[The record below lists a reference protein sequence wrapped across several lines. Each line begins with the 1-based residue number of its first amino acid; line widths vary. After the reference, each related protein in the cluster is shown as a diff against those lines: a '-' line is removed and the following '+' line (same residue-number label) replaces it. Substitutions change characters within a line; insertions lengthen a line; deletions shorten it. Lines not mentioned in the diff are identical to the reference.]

1 MAPPT
6 ATANP
11 GAVAD
16 VRPILII
23 TGLSGSGKSLAAR
36 VFEDL
41 GYYCV
46 DNLPVALIPVFADLV
61 ARSQDSLSQ
70 VALVIDIREGA
81 YLHDFPKIVTDLRQ
95 RGVPTR
101 ILWFEATND
110 ALIRRF
116 SETRRPHPLSV
127 DLPLDTAIARERAM
141 MTDVRDMA
149 DRVIDTTRYNAHELR
164 AFLKQEFS
172 QPEDHAALQASVVSF
187 GFKYGLPMEADL
199 VFDVRFLQNPF
210 FVERLKRK
218 TGLDP
223 EVLAFLRDLPEYND
237 FLARLDEFM
246 GFLLP
251 GYVKE
256 GKSYLTVAIGCTGGK
271 HRSVAAAEAAAG
283 LLSARGWPAR
293 VTHRDIDK
301 E

>member
-1 MAPPT
+1 M
-6 ATANP
+6 
-11 GAVAD
+11 
-16 VRPILII
+16 RPILII

-81 YLHDFPKIVTDLRQ
+81 YLHDFPRIVTDLRE

-101 ILWFEATND
+101 ILWFETTTD

-127 DLPLDTAIARERAM
+127 DLPLETAIARERAM
-141 MTDVRDMA
+141 MNPIRDLA
-149 DRVIDTTRYNAHELR
+149 DRVIDTTRFNAHELR
-164 AFLKQEFS
+164 AFIKQEFS
-172 QPEDHAALQASVVSF
+172 QPEDHNQLQASVVSF
-187 GFKYGLPMEADL
+187 GFKYGIPMEADL
-199 VFDVRFLQNPF
+199 VLDVRFLQNPF

-223 EVLAFLRDLPEYND
+223 EVLAFLRDLPEYNEFLAKMDD
-237 FLARLDEFM
+237 FL

-271 HRSVAAAEAAAG
+271 HRSVAAAVAAG
-283 LLSARGWPAR
+283 AQLSARGWPAR